1 MLRTMGASHFPSHFH
16 PRIFFPQISWGSFP
30 DISGLTVWFR
40 YTLSQASPNL
50 LIWGIA
56 ASLLRICS
64 AGMFRFLSTIL
75 FEYAWWCAYEPL
87 MLNRSSSFAG

>member
-1 MLRTMGASHFPSHFH
+1 
-16 PRIFFPQISWGSFP
+16 
-30 DISGLTVWFR
+30 
-40 YTLSQASPNL
+40 L